1 MFVFSSNL
9 FWFVQG
15 ILACLAMWGLRIWMQ
30 DKHIPMPWWKW
41 LLVMLWLCFSGLSL
55 AFVGTSLAE
64 GEVQAAC
71 LGGLFGG
78 VISVV
83 AGVVIGRVLR
93 WR

>member
-15 ILACLAMWGLRIWMQ
+15 ILACVAMWGLSIWMQ

-41 LLVMLWLCFSGLSL
+41 LLVMLWLCIAGFSL

-64 GEVQAAC
+64 GEVQAAY

-78 VISVV
+78 VIAVI